1 MAPSKKED
9 RRISVRTVPEL
20 APKTFWRPHS
30 YRFQDSNTNNQH
42 VLIKNPIASQLPTQ
56 ITTTA
61 HLNYPKTYMNYPKYN
76 GMWCHRVVGHF
87 PNPYSHRQ
95 LGRNPFAQQHLNYP
109 KIDSSTNDYPKTS
122 LTCFAFCRTVRKC
135 VKALSENYPTKWWF
149 FSDYPKRENNYPKVF
164 PASNSC
170 PRQ

>member
-1 MAPSKKED
+1 MTSKSQKERAQKTIPGGTQKKRRAPQ
-9 RRISVRTVPEL
+9 
-20 APKTFWRPHS
+20 TFWRSHS
-30 YRFQDSNTNNQH
+30 YRLQDSNTNNQH

-76 GMWCHRVVGHF
+76 GMLCHRVVGHF

-109 KIDSSTNDYPKTS
+109 KIDSSTKDYPKTT
-122 LTCFAFCRTVRKC
+122 LTFIAFCRTLRKC
-135 VKALSENYPTKWWF
+135 VKALSENYPKNLHLF
-149 FSDYPKRENNYPKVF
+149 FCF
-164 PASNSC
+164 F
-170 PRQ
+170 